1 MRIAWIVPGFQGN
14 ADEPGIPALQGLAR
28 TIGANHD
35 LRVFAVRYPP
45 RAARYCIDGI
55 PVQSFGQAHV
65 DRDSLR
71 RRAASAR
78 RWQRVLEAIAGAHRR
93 APFTVLH
100 GFWATESGMLAA
112 LAGRLLGIPALVSC
126 CGGELAAVRA
136 ASYGSQLRALERLQ
150 VALALH
156 LATRVGVGSMDLR
169 RRLLA
174 RYPWLADRADVLPL
188 GYDPAIFAA
197 PPDPALTV
205 PGRIVCVASWS
216 PVKGHALLLDALR
229 LLIQRDT
236 RAHLILVGERTDGPE
251 AREAAARRGLAAH
264 VRHMGGMTQVDVAA
278 LLGRAAVAV
287 STSWHEAQ
295 CLAVVEALARGTP
308 VVATPVGIARDLL
321 NDPILGACIPVRTPS
336 SLADSLQWYL
346 RVAHRPDAQV
356 VRRQAVAHLAL
367 PRVAERFLATYRL
380 LAKMPAPEVAPVR
393 AIQVP
398 CNPARIPSQATRD
411 TWRHALSHR
420 LQQEGHSE

>member
-45 RAARYCIDGI
+45 RAVRYCVDGI
-55 PVQSFGQAHV
+55 PVQSFGRARP
-65 DRDSLR
+65 DWDALR
-71 RRAASAR
+71 RRVASAS
-78 RWQRVLEAIAGAHRR
+78 RWQRVLEAIAVAHRR
-93 APFTVLH
+93 APFAVLH

-126 CGGELAAVRA
+126 CGGELAAVRS
-136 ASYGSQLRALERLQ
+136 ASYGSQLRAPERLQ

-156 LATRVGVGSMDLR
+156 LATRIGVGSLDLR

-174 RYPWLADRADVLPL
+174 PYPWLADRADLLPL

-197 PPDPALTV
+197 PPEPAATV
-205 PGRIVCVASWS
+205 PGQIVCVASWS

-264 VRHMGGMTQVDVAA
+264 VRHMGAVTQREVAA
-278 LLGRAAVAV
+278 LLGHAAVAV
-287 STSWHEAQ
+287 IASWHEAQ
-295 CLAVVEALARGTP
+295 CLAVVEALASGTP
-308 VVATPVGIARDLL
+308 VVATPVGIARELL
-321 NDPILGACIPVRTPS
+321 DDPVLGACIPIRTPS
-336 SLADSLQWYL
+336 SLAHSLQWYL
-346 RVAHRPDAQV
+346 RAARRPEAEAR
-356 VRRQAVAHLAL
+356 RRQAVAHLAL
-367 PRVAERFLATYRL
+367 PRVTECFLATYQL
-380 LAKMPAPEVAPVR
+380 LAKMPAPEVAPIR
-393 AIQVP
+393 GTPVP
-398 CNPARIPSQATRD
+398 CNPARIPSQAARD
-411 TWRHALSHR
+411 TW
-420 LQQEGHSE
+420 